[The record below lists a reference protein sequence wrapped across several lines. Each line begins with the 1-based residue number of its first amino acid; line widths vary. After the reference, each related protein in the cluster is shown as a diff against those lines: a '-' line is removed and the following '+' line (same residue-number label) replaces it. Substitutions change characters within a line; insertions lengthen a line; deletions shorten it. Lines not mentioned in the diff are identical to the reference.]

1 VYDNARLGQASM
13 AAAISSAGAASASI
27 QGRSLGRNTVGSVV
41 AHTRECWQRLESQWT
56 VNPVVG

>member
-1 VYDNARLGQASM
+1 M